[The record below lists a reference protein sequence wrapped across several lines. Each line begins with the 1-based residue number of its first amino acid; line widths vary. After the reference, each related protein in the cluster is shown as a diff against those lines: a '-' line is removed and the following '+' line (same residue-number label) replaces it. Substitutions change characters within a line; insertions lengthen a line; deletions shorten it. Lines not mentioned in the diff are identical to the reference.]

1 MTTPHSRLDGLAI
14 GLMTILCLSWGIQ
27 QVVIKETAAFV
38 SPLLQAGLRSAGAAL
53 LVLLWM
59 AWRRI
64 PLWQSDGS
72 LWPGLAAGLL
82 FGTEFGL
89 LFYGLTLT
97 TASRAAI
104 LLYTAPFWVAL
115 GAHVLIPG
123 EGMRRLQWLGLG
135 LAFFGVVLT
144 FANRLG
150 ASRLQA
156 PEPRELVGD
165 ALMVAAA
172 ILWAATTLLIRAS
185 ALRRVSPYKT
195 LLYQLAVS
203 GPALLLAAALS
214 GESLAIPTT
223 GFVIGSLA
231 FQTVAV
237 AAVSY
242 LAWFWMMTRYPVA
255 RLSAF
260 SFLTPVFG
268 VAGGAL
274 YLSEPLPPS
283 LLGALALV
291 ALGIWLVNS
300 PDRARRRG

>member
-1 MTTPHSRLDGLAI
+1 MQHSRLDGLAI
-14 GLMTILCLSWGIQ
+14 GLMTILCLCWGIQ
-27 QVVIKETAAFV
+27 QVVIKITADFV

-53 LVLLWM
+53 LVWLWM

-64 PLWQSDGS
+64 PLWQRDGS
-72 LWPGLAAGLL
+72 LWPGLGAGLL

-97 TASRAAI
+97 SASHAAI

-115 GAHVLIPG
+115 GSHLLIPG
-123 EGMRRLQWLGLG
+123 ERIRRLQLIGLG
-135 LAFFGVVLT
+135 LAFLGVLLT
-144 FANRLG
+144 FAG
-150 ASRLQA
+150 RLQA
-156 PEPRELVGD
+156 PQPGELIGD

-172 ILWAATTLLIRAS
+172 ILWAATTVLIKGSVLRAI
-185 ALRRVSPYKT
+185 SPYKT
-195 LLYQLAVS
+195 LLYQLGVS
-203 GPALLLAAALS
+203 GPLLLLGAVFS
-214 GESLAIPTT
+214 GESLAIPVT

-242 LAWFWMMTRYPVA
+242 LAWFWLMTRYPVS

-274 YLSEPLPPS
+274 YLNEPLPPS

-291 ALGIWLVNS
+291 ALGIWLVNA
-300 PDRARRRG
+300 PGGQAAGRITKL

>member
-1 MTTPHSRLDGLAI
+1 MQHSRLDGLAI
-14 GLMTILCLSWGIQ
+14 GLMTVLCLSWGIQ
-27 QVVIKETAAFV
+27 QVVIKITADFV

-53 LVLLWM
+53 LVWLWM
-59 AWRRI
+59 TWRRI
-64 PLWQSDGS
+64 PLWQRDGS
-72 LWPGLAAGLL
+72 LWPGLGAGLL

-115 GAHVLIPG
+115 GSHLFIPG
-123 EGMRRLQWLGLG
+123 ERIGRLQWIGLL
-135 LAFFGVVLT
+135 LAFLGVVLT
-144 FANRLG
+144 FAG
-150 ASRLQA
+150 RLQA
-156 PEPRELVGD
+156 PQPDEMLGD

-172 ILWAATTLLIRAS
+172 ILWAATTLLIKGS
-185 ALRRVSPYKT
+185 KLRLVSPYKT

-203 GPALLLAAALS
+203 GPMLLLAAVFS
-214 GESLAIPTT
+214 GESLAIPATA
-223 GFVIGSLA
+223 FVIGSLA

-242 LAWFWMMTRYPVA
+242 LAWFWMMTRYPVS

-274 YLSEPLPPS
+274 YLNEPLS
-283 LLGALALV
+283 LTLLGALALV
-291 ALGIWLVNS
+291 AFGIWLVNA
-300 PDRARRRG
+300 PPARLRS

>member
-1 MTTPHSRLDGLAI
+1 MQHSRLDGLAI
-14 GLMTILCLSWGIQ
+14 GLMTILCLCWGIQ
-27 QVVIKETAAFV
+27 QVVIKITADFV

-53 LVLLWM
+53 LVWLWM

-64 PLWQSDGS
+64 PLWQRDGS
-72 LWPGLAAGLL
+72 LWPGLGAGLL

-97 TASRAAI
+97 TASHAAI

-115 GAHVLIPG
+115 GSHLLIPG
-123 EGMRRLQWLGLG
+123 ERIRRLQLIGLG
-135 LAFFGVVLT
+135 LAFLGVLLT
-144 FANRLG
+144 FAG
-150 ASRLQA
+150 RLQA
-156 PEPRELVGD
+156 PQPGELIGD

-172 ILWAATTLLIRAS
+172 ILWAATTVLIKGSVLRAI
-185 ALRRVSPYKT
+185 SPYKT
-195 LLYQLAVS
+195 LLYQLGVS
-203 GPALLLAAALS
+203 GPLLLLGAVFS
-214 GESLAIPTT
+214 GESLAIPVT

-242 LAWFWMMTRYPVA
+242 LAWFWLMTRYPVS

-274 YLSEPLPPS
+274 YLNEPLPPS

-291 ALGIWLVNS
+291 ALGIWLVNA
-300 PDRARRRG
+300 PGGQAAGRITKL